1 MKKKNAVLAFLLL
14 ILLFSGVQIAGCK
27 KQALKLSTTEDVNIV
42 GYLDKYPDSFSLF
55 KQILDRT
62 ENTAF
67 LNAYGSYTCFAPTN
81 SGVTKWLKAINA
93 ASVDAA
99 NIDVLKEMVKF
110 QVLNDTVA
118 TGSFKDG
125 KLPVPTMQG
134 QFLITGVSFDGGVS
148 SYSVNRQALVLQ
160 SNIKVGNG
168 LIHVTNNVLVPASL
182 TIAKQL
188 ENNPNYSIFVQAMKE
203 TGYFNLLNTVD
214 PDTTKR
220 WMTVLAESNQAL
232 ADSGINSYAALKTR
246 YSNTGNPTDVKDSLH
261 MYMAY
266 HIMGG
271 IKFLGDIITSPTHAT
286 FEPQEVVS
294 TQLINQDVLV
304 NEDVFNGILEK
315 GVVLNRSTSDN
326 ASTNGVWHAAL
337 GHFMV
342 KYRKPT
348 AVFWD
353 VSAFTEI
360 MKMPA
365 FYLKQNQNFVKQSQ
379 ADRPIKDIDWHYNS
393 ASTTLT
399 YEWSSSTSNSITRY
413 AVNNDINTLPM
424 GGPARATWAEYTT
437 PVVIKGRYK
446 VWICYRARRQST
458 SSVCQQNIRINGEL
472 MQRPMAFTEF
482 RPTTG
487 SDAELEAIGWK
498 RYTENTDGNY
508 GARLVGTVDL
518 KTTQRHV
525 LRFEGINGTQNT
537 NHLDMVQFIPVDE
550 NQVLPR
556 FRPDGTKIYF

>member
-1 MKKKNAVLAFLLL
+1 MKIKTAFPAFSLF
-14 ILLFSGVQIAGCK
+14 ILLFSGVELAGCK
-27 KQALKLSTTEDVNIV
+27 KQALRLSTTEDVNIV

-67 LNAYGSYTCFAPTN
+67 LNAYGAYTCFAPTN

-93 ASVDAA
+93 ANVDAVDI
-99 NIDVLKEMVKF
+99 NVLKEMVKF

-134 QFLITGVSFDGGVS
+134 QFLITGVSFEGGVS

-168 LIHVTNNVLVPASL
+168 LIHVTDNVLVPAAL

-203 TGYFNLLNTVD
+203 TGYFDVLNTVD

-232 ADSGINSYAALKTR
+232 ADSGINSYATLKAR
-246 YSNTGNPTDVKDSLH
+246 YSNTGNPTNVKDSLH

-271 IKFLGDIITSPTHAT
+271 IKFLGDIITAPTHAT

-315 GVVLNRSTSDN
+315 GVVLNRPTSDN
-326 ASTNGVWHAAL
+326 AATNGVWHDAL

-342 KYRKPT
+342 KYRKPA

-353 VSAFTEI
+353 VSAFSEI

-365 FYLKQNQNFVKQSQ
+365 FYMKQNQTFVKQSQ

-393 ASTTLT
+393 ASTTLS
-399 YEWSSSTSNSITRY
+399 YEYSTSSSISRY
-413 AVNNDINTLPM
+413 AVNYDVNTLPM
-424 GGPARATWAEYTT
+424 GGPARATWCEYTT
-437 PVVIKGRYK
+437 PVIIKGRYK

-498 RYTENTDGNY
+498 RYTESTDGNF
-508 GARLVGTVDL
+508 GARLVGTIDL
-518 KTTQRHV
+518 QTTQRQV

-537 NHLDMVQFIPVDE
+537 NHLDMIHFIPVDE

-556 FRPDGTKIYF
+556 FQPDGTKIYF